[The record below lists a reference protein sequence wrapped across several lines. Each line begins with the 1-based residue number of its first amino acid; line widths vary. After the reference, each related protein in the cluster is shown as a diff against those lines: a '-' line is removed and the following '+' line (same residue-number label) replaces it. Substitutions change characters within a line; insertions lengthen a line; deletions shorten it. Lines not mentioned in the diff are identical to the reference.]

1 MTSLTD
7 VYDKG
12 AGRAVSARQRL
23 FGMALF
29 GTGTLLVIAAIA
41 LATTE
46 LGAVFDLDVIGS
58 RHVAGVLAGF
68 GIPAVLLGVFTV
80 LPAKPL
86 TRVTAGLGA
95 VLSLFG
101 VGLFVTAYPARWLSN
116 EPSFAVATMLVYGL
130 GVLVTFWCL
139 FVAAATFKT
148 RNDPGGTARIEVTD
162 EGKIRVISAEQEYSG
177 GSGIG
182 LFGRDPDGNV
192 PTQTGTESGDDTFGT
207 EQFSSEQTETTTPN
221 TQSETP
227 ATDGTSAVSNPD
239 AVDEDIV
246 TAIKQRGRPDEY
258 CGNCNHFEYVRA
270 DGELA
275 PYCGL
280 HADVMQDMDA
290 CDDWDSNSGRMR

>member
-7 VYDKG
+7 VYDRG

-29 GTGTLLVIAAIA
+29 GAGTLLVVAAIA

-68 GIPAVLLGVFTV
+68 GIPAVLLGVFAV
-80 LPAKPL
+80 LPAKPI
-86 TRVTAGLGA
+86 TRATAGIGA
-95 VLSLFG
+95 TLALFG
-101 VGLFVTAYPARWLSN
+101 VALFVTAYPERWLSN
-116 EPSFAVATMLVYGL
+116 EPSFAVTTMLVYGL
-130 GVLVTFWCL
+130 GVLVTFWCVFL
-139 FVAAATFKT
+139 AAATFKT

-162 EGKIRVISAEQEYSG
+162 EGTIRVISADREFTG

-182 LFGRDPDGNV
+182 LFGREPDGDV
-192 PTQTGTESGDDTFGT
+192 PTQTGTTSGDETFGT
-207 EQFSSEQTETTTPN
+207 EQSSPGQSQPAP
-221 TQSETP
+221 TQTP
-227 ATDGTSAVSNPD
+227 ATDGTSAVSNPE

-246 TAIKQRGRPDEY
+246 TAITQRGRPDEY
-258 CGNCNHFEYVRA
+258 CGNCTHFEYVRA

-280 HADVMQDMDA
+280 HGRVMQDMDA
-290 CDDWDSNSGRMR
+290 CDDWDSNSWRAQ